1 MSRLILNALDAHGRF
16 VQLAAGYDPALS
28 VHFLDVFDLR
38 YEDADPIYESMFEH
52 PAGRSTYGLT
62 ELAADV
68 ERLLGYAVPFFISQ
82 VQKSPP
88 GQFVKHLG
96 GLCHP
101 DMD

>member
-1 MSRLILNALDAHGRF
+1 MSRLMINALDAHGRF

-38 YEDADPIYESMFEH
+38 SPDADPIYDSMFEH
-52 PAGRSTYGLT
+52 PAGKSTYGLT

-68 ERLLGYAVPFFISQ
+68 ERVLGHPLPLLISL